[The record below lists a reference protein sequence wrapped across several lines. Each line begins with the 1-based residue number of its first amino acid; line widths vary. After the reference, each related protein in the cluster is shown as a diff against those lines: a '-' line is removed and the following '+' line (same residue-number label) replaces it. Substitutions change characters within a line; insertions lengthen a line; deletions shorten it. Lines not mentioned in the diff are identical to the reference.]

1 MNAAQTLIMN
11 AQDALD
17 LAKKNIADDK
27 QHEMVGYNLAQASE
41 LFMKAICE
49 MRGIEYP
56 RNSADSHDLD
66 HLMELLEEGGFSPI
80 SSHEDVNALTI
91 YNSTEGRHTVRDADR
106 LDLEE
111 MIEHVED
118 LKTLVGK
125 TLRD

>member
-41 LFMKAICE
+41 LFMKALCE

-66 HLMELLEEGGFSPI
+66 HLMELLEEGGFAAI
-80 SSHEDVNALTI
+80 SSHEDVNSLTI
-91 YNSTEGRHTVRDADR
+91 YNSTEGRHKV
-106 LDLEE
+106 
-111 MIEHVED
+111 
-118 LKTLVGK
+118 
-125 TLRD
+125 

>member
-1 MNAAQTLIMN
+1 MNAVQTLIMN

-17 LAKKNIADDK
+17 LAKKNVTDDK
-27 QHEMVGYNLAQASE
+27 QHELVGYNLAQASE
-41 LFMKAICE
+41 LFMKALCE
-49 MRGIEYP
+49 MRGLEYP
-56 RNSADSHDLD
+56 RNSEDGHDLD

-91 YNSTEGRHTVRDADR
+91 YNSKASAHHVKDDDR

-111 MIEHVED
+111 MVDAVEE
-118 LKTLVGK
+118 LKKLVGK